1 MTGRE
6 DGEVDRQ
13 PQAASHPPPA
23 SDVTPASHAA
33 PHSRT
38 TPQWLIPDWPAP
50 PGVRALSTLR
60 VGGSSRPPYA
70 SLNVGGHVGDAPI
83 AVAKNRRS
91 LREAAGLPAEPSWLT
106 QVHGIRVADLDAIEP
121 DAARA
126 PESATLRESADAV
139 RVCAILTADCLPI
152 LLAAVSGGRVGA
164 AHAGWRGL
172 AAGVIEA
179 AVAAM
184 GVPPQQIL
192 AWLGPAI
199 GPLHF
204 EIGPEVREAL
214 LKGDPGADAA
224 FVPSAKAH
232 GGAAPADAVG
242 SAGSRETADRY
253 MADLYALARR
263 RLHRLGI
270 ERIYGGTECT
280 FSRQDRY
287 FSHRRDGQTGRQ
299 ASLIWLEDARSR

>member
-1 MTGRE
+1 MT
-6 DGEVDRQ
+6 
-13 PQAASHPPPA
+13 ASA
-23 SDVTPASHAA
+23 
-33 PHSRT
+33 

-70 SLNVGGHVGDAPI
+70 SLNVGGHVGDAAI

-106 QVHGIRVADLDAIEP
+106 QVHGIRVADLDAIDLADGM
-121 DAARA
+121 DAA
-126 PESATLRESADAV
+126 SALNHADAV
-139 RVCAILTADCLPI
+139 VTSRPGRVCAIQTADCLPV
-152 LLAAVSGGRVGA
+152 LLASASGARVGA

-172 AAGVIEA
+172 AGGVIEA

-184 GVPPQQIL
+184 GVAPQEIM

-214 LKGDPGADAA
+214 LKDDPGAEGAFQPSTRRGPATGADEHAA
-224 FVPSAKAH
+224 AAPVRTLAPTG
-232 GGAAPADAVG
+232 GGAADG
-242 SAGSRETADRY
+242 DTIERF
-253 MADLYALARR
+253 MADLYVLARR
-263 RLHRLGI
+263 RLRRLGI
-270 ERIYGGTECT
+270 ERIFGGTECT
-280 FSRQDRY
+280 FSRPDRY

-299 ASLIWLEDARSR
+299 ASLIWLEDASSR